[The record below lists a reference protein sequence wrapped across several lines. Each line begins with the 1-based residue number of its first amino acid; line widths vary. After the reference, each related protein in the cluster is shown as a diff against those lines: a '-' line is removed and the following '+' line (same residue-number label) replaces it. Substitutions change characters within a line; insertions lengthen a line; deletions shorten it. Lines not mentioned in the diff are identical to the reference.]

1 MEEFTIEDC
10 TMFAMNFLAFVLIDK
25 KGVVSKL
32 NVNQRGTPEF
42 NKTLKKVL
50 KN

>member
-1 MEEFTIEDC
+1 LEEFTIEDC
-10 TMFAMNFLAFVLIDK
+10 TMFAMNFFALIDK